1 MINNPSTRR
10 WIHWSKNLAVNRS
23 TLAVPITRSMP
34 HPCGFHSPTSP
45 IWTWN
50 NRYPHPSFINPFH
63 ILTFEDSFFI
73 FQTFFNLEYII
84 TSEISREE
92 PIGIYY
98 EPSPHHQHH
107 PMKPLTHYLF
117 GLGTALAITAATSS
131 AAPILID
138 HSCTALK
145 KIPESS
151 VKKAKQNLHIVYGH
165 TSHGSQLITG
175 MSGLA
180 KFTQGGGGPL
190 FAWNNGGKN
199 GALDLHDSG
208 MGGDVGYFP
217 KWVNE
222 TKKYL
227 DNPKHNNVN
236 VVIWSWC
243 GQLSGLNEQQLI
255 DKYLN
260 PMSALEKKYPKVRF
274 VYMTGHLNIG
284 RHKNTKARNDQ
295 VRAYCKKNGKVLY
308 DFADIE
314 SWNPDGKHFPYS
326 DDACNY
332 YDASKKKILG
342 NWATEWQNSHKE
354 GIDWYQCG
362 SAHSKPLNA
371 NRKAYAAWW
380 LWARLAGWKG

>member
-1 MINNPSTRR
+1 
-10 WIHWSKNLAVNRS
+10 
-23 TLAVPITRSMP
+23 
-34 HPCGFHSPTSP
+34 
-45 IWTWN
+45 
-50 NRYPHPSFINPFH
+50 
-63 ILTFEDSFFI
+63 
-73 FQTFFNLEYII
+73 
-84 TSEISREE
+84 
-92 PIGIYY
+92 
-98 EPSPHHQHH
+98 
-107 PMKPLTHYLF
+107 MKPFTHYLF
-117 GLGTALAITAATSS
+117 GLGTALAITASSTS

-138 HSCTALK
+138 HSCTTLK
-145 KIPESS
+145 KIPESW

-175 MSGLA
+175 MSGLS

-227 DNPKHNNVN
+227 DNPKHSNVN

-255 DKYLN
+255 DKYLK
-260 PMSALEKKYPKVRF
+260 PMSDLEKKYPKVRF

-284 RHKNTKARNDQ
+284 RHENTKARNDQ

-314 SWNPDGKHFPYS
+314 SWNPDGKHFPYA

-332 YDASKKKILG
+332 YDASKKKKLG